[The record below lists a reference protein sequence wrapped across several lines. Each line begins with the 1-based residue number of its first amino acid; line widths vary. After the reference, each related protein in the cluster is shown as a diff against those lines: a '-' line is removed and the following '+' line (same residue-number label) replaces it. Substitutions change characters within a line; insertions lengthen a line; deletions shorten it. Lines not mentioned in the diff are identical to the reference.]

1 MNPDDQELAEQVES
15 LESEV
20 DRSRVPGAITLA
32 AAALLAILAAVILAL
47 T

>member
-1 MNPDDQELAEQVES
+1 MNPDDQKLAEQVES
-15 LESEV
+15 LGPEA

-32 AAALLAILAAVILAL
+32 AAALLAILAAVVLAL